1 MNVIPKLNLNKH
13 PKDCDNLSLVD
24 ARNIKISHD
33 ESCITNENSIITNAL
48 IQTTICNIYKSDF
61 LIRGI
66 IPINTGIVLFIQDYN
81 KVEANV
87 NKLDIFVYNE
97 KTIDKDENIYLAYSG
112 LSYHGGKF
120 IGTFTYNVEN
130 DLIVAFSEYDCDN
143 NELIPLRTINLGSI
157 EKSNNNDIYDSKL
170 DESLL
175 SIVSEVKI
183 PSVINIEYVKGNTY
197 KGWYYLFIRYKIN
210 KTDYTQ
216 WYPIGYPIYVDVI
229 NRNNIVRYIFNRDAF
244 PENGEINSLSNL
256 IIGKTPWDGY
266 GVGCSDYFSDTTD
279 ISNETFNININNLDT
294 RYNIY
299 QIGFICTSKSYTKS
313 YKSFDIYINE
323 KINDNYTINIKN
335 CEEYNSQELITTYY
349 NYYNVKNIINYKNRL
364 YIAGYNENIIENEEI
379 SNTVNNIKINLYV
392 NVLKS
397 STNEN
402 NNIRRDVTFYREN
415 PNPYQLDQSI
425 NTTLAI
431 IEIPFSKY
439 FGCDDK
445 DEIKFYDSNNNL
457 INNITIKASDLYITT
472 SNENYDTDKNRNNG
486 FFAIVDKT
494 YNNDYKRDNKYII
507 VINDDIINKQVID
520 VTKIALQLG
529 MPYVNTNNDFTLRK
543 LSSTLIPGEIYN
555 FFIHF
560 VDKYGNFTNGY
571 KINNTFPKHINS
583 KNEKVDGIVFIING
597 SQIDYGQERLEYI
610 YCSVDKTAKINDI
623 IIPSLLT
630 NSYTVNDY
638 ESGANHIIRFYA
650 NYDFAN
656 KTLSGEL
663 RKDTILELDF
673 NYIKEILFDT
683 VREYYNQG
691 LNYEFYRIF
700 TFNNN
705 VNNGKY
711 GFDNYINSNGDS
723 LFKVPFNN
731 ISINSNIAY
740 YPEFS
745 NIIIPDNY
753 VGYFISY
760 EKFEKTAKYTGLL
773 TLNDFRN
780 IDTIEIAANDYTKH
794 NLTSLTI
801 QRSINNTRTVRIYSG
816 TIYNAVINNN
826 NLTGDLEY
834 GIIENGGDSIRGQ
847 IVDGNLTTTFKVTA
861 NYDVLYIKNGYL
873 EIPSNPNIIKKDS
886 LNTMGSNTMNFYS
899 DSLDIDDSLELDF
912 NFIRIEGKN
921 VFDDKDIP
929 NFNYYQRNAPLGFVT
944 DMNKVQIS
952 DYSFESLYPMPN
964 YALAVANSVKDNR
977 LGVGTCLIIDNK
989 YNLFTNNTNNKANAI
1004 NLYRVSLIK
1013 DNINIYN
1020 NNNKTL
1026 IKLTDVYYKSDNEES
1041 SSYYTTN
1048 QITKGLNGQYTYSGT
1063 IIYADSGVV
1072 FNETNGIVTMQNAE
1086 YQYYPTSVTK
1096 EHSKTYENDRPFMCY
1111 LQMPLID
1118 TIFHESKC
1126 FKNEPKAQTYVVKPA
1141 NNNDSAQYRTGYM
1154 VTPANSIDLFE
1165 NRQGSADQFNPKT
1178 YSNYRE
1184 DIKDIDIYNKT
1195 IRRSNVI
1202 QDESREN
1209 SWRKFS
1215 LEAYKNITEN
1225 KGIITNLVGIGNLV
1239 LAHTEHSL
1247 FMFDLNN
1254 ELKTIDQNIQLHQ
1267 PDAFDVAYKEVF
1279 TSELGY
1285 GGLQDK
1291 RSAIVDQFG
1300 YIFYNNDDNNIYR
1313 FDNNQLAII
1322 SNDIVEWLIKAKPN
1336 NIRFAHDI
1344 RNNRLLIKFDYD
1356 IFRKN
1361 EDDSTFTQKRNL
1373 VLSYN
1378 YKTQNFISTHSYYFR
1393 DAYNSKNRV
1402 YFINSFQSGNLVY
1415 DSVYNFTEAVNNYC
1429 TYGNIYGYANAVEGF
1444 NNSCKLSFIV
1454 NEGYDIVK
1462 FLEYITYKLYK
1473 VDESVRGDVPYP
1485 VKELDTPYAGQIL
1498 RVYNDNVN
1506 TNDINITVDNESID
1520 LNEHKNIFGN
1530 YKKPYWDL
1538 GNWNFSYLRDMIGN
1552 EGDQSAAVMSR
1563 LYGNYFIIEFEFL
1576 MQDRR
1581 IDFESLN
1588 YKISKL

>member
-1 MNVIPKLNLNKH
+1 MNIVPKLNLNKH

-48 IQTTICNIYKSDF
+48 IQTFIFNIYRSNF

-66 IPINTGIVLFIQDYN
+66 ISINTGIVLFVQDYN
-81 KVEANV
+81 KVEANI

-120 IGTFTYNVEN
+120 TGTFTYNVEN
-130 DLIVAFSEYDCDN
+130 DLIIAFSEYDCDN
-143 NELIPLRTINLGSI
+143 NELVPLRTINLGNPDKAGA
-157 EKSNNNDIYDSKL
+157 EDNGDIRQVESK
-170 DESLL
+170 L
-175 SIVSEVKI
+175 SIVPEVKL
-183 PSVINIEYVKGNTY
+183 PAVSNIEYVKGNAY

-216 WYPIGYPIYVDVI
+216 WYPIGYPIYIDVI
-229 NRNNIVRYIFNRDAF
+229 NRNNIIRYIFNRDAF
-244 PENGEINSLSNL
+244 PEKTNETIKINQLTNL
-256 IIGKTPWDGY
+256 IIARKPWDGY
-266 GVGCSDYFSDTTD
+266 GVGFSDYISDTTD
-279 ISNETFNININNLDT
+279 ICNETFKVAIKDLDVN
-294 RYNIY
+294 YNIF
-299 QIGFICTSKSYTKS
+299 QIGIICSSKSYTKS
-313 YKSFDIYINE
+313 YKTFDIDIVKN
-323 KINDNYTINIKN
+323 TINYYTLNLKN
-335 CEEYNSQELITTYY
+335 CEEYGSQELIATYY
-349 NYYNVKNIINYKNRL
+349 NYFNVKNIINYKNRL
-364 YIAGYNENIIENEEI
+364 YIAGYNENKIDEEEI
-379 SNTVNNIKINLYV
+379 INSVKNITVGLYTTVINISTAENT
-392 NVLKS
+392 
-397 STNEN
+397 
-402 NNIRRDVTFYREN
+402 NIREDVTVYKEN
-415 PNPYQLDQSI
+415 PNPYQFDESI
-425 NTTLAI
+425 YHVNAT

-439 FGCDDK
+439 FSCDDT
-445 DEIKFYDSNNNL
+445 DLVDFLDNENNRTNDH
-457 INNITIKASDLYITT
+457 TIKASDLYITT
-472 SNENYDTDKNRNNG
+472 ANENNVIDTNRING
-486 FFAIVDKT
+486 YFAIINVNYK
-494 YNNDYKRDNKYII
+494 NIDYSRNQIYRI
-507 VINDDIINKQVID
+507 VINDDMSNIKVINNM
-520 VTKIALQLG
+520 KIALQLG
-529 MPYVNTNNDFTLRK
+529 FPYIKTDKDFINRK
-543 LSSTLIPGEIYN
+543 LTTTLIPGEVYN

-571 KINNTFPKHINS
+571 KIDNTFPQHVNKDGN
-583 KNEKVDGIVFIING
+583 KVDGVVFIIPVP
-597 SQIDYGQERLEYI
+597 QIEFEQDRLDYI

-623 IIPSLLT
+623 II
-630 NSYTVNDY
+630 
-638 ESGANHIIRFYA
+638 
-650 NYDFAN
+650 
-656 KTLSGEL
+656 KTLSTLGYIINDYKNPANHMIRYYADYNFITKEL
-663 RKDTILELDF
+663 SR
-673 NYIKEILFDT
+673 EIQDEIRTEDYDYVKNKLIDSVKPFI
-683 VREYYNQG
+683 NQN
-691 LNYEFYRIF
+691 LNYEFYKIF
-700 TFNNN
+700 TFNNYINKRLYN
-705 VNNGKY
+705 VGC
-711 GFDNYINSNGDS
+711 GFDNYINVNGDS

-731 ISINSNIAY
+731 IDVNSHKVYRPYFNNIN
-740 YPEFS
+740 
-745 NIIIPDNY
+745 IPNNY

-760 EKFEKTAKYTGLL
+760 EKFEKRSKYTGLL
-773 TLNDFRN
+773 TINDFRN
-780 IDTIEIAANDYTKH
+780 TDTIIVNG
-794 NLTSLTI
+794 
-801 QRSINNTRTVRIYSG
+801 NTDNV
-816 TIYNAVINNN
+816 V
-826 NLTGDLEY
+826 
-834 GIIENGGDSIRGQ
+834 
-847 IVDGNLTTTFKVTA
+847 
-861 NYDVLYIKNGYL
+861 
-873 EIPSNPNIIKKDS
+873 KKDS
-886 LNTMGSNTMNFYS
+886 LNTMSSNTMNFYC
-899 DSLDIDDSLELDF
+899 DNLDIDDTLELDF
-912 NFIRIEGKN
+912 DFLRIEGKN
-921 VFDDKDIP
+921 VFDYNDIP
-929 NFNYYQRNAPLGFVT
+929 NINYYQRNAPFGFVT
-944 DMNKVQIS
+944 DMNKVQLQ
-952 DYSFESLYPMPN
+952 DYNFEKLYPMPN
-964 YALAVANSVKDNR
+964 YKLAVANSVKDNR
-977 LGVGTCLIIDNK
+977 IGVGTCIVIDNK
-989 YNLFTNNTNNKANAI
+989 YDLFVNATEKKNNDI
-1004 NLYRVSLIK
+1004 NLYRVSLVK
-1013 DNINIYN
+1013 DNPNIYN

-1026 IKLTDVYYKSDNEES
+1026 IKFTDVFYNKNNTGIIS
-1041 SSYYTTN
+1041 T
-1048 QITKGLNGQYTYSGT
+1048 GLNGVYTYSGT
-1063 IIYADSGVV
+1063 IIYADTGVV

-1086 YQYYPTSVTK
+1086 YQYYPTTVSP
-1096 EHSKTYENDRPFMCY
+1096 EHNETYENDRPFMCY
-1111 LQMPLID
+1111 LQMPVID
-1118 TIFHESKC
+1118 TVFHESKC
-1126 FKNEPKAQTYVVKPA
+1126 FKNEPKPKSYVTKPA
-1141 NNNDSAQYRTGYM
+1141 SENDSAQYRTGYM

-1184 DIKDIDIYNKT
+1184 DIKDIDVYNKT

-1336 NIRFAHDI
+1336 NVRFAHDI

-1361 EDDSTFTQKRNL
+1361 EDGSIFTQKRNL

-1402 YFINSFQSGNLVY
+1402 YFINGFQSGNLVY
-1415 DSVYNFTEAVNNYC
+1415 DTIYNFTEKFNNYC
-1429 TYGNIYGYANAVEGF
+1429 TYANIYGYANAVEGF
-1444 NNSCKLSFIV
+1444 NNSCKLSFII

-1473 VDESVRGDVPYP
+1473 VDESVRGDVPFP
-1485 VKELDTPYAGQIL
+1485 VKKLDTPYAGQIL

-1520 LNEHKNIFGN
+1520 PNEHKNIFGN

-1538 GNWNFSYLRDMIGN
+1538 GNWNFSYLRNMIGN

-1581 IDFESLN
+1581 IDFESLS